1 MKALVLEGI
10 GQELKVK
17 EVPDLLEQE
26 GHAIV
31 HLETAALNHRD
42 VWITKGK
49 YPKLQFP
56 LIMGSDGAGYMEG
69 NPVLIN
75 PSLNWGDNPAV
86 QAKDYRI
93 LGMPDQG
100 TYAEKVSVPSGL
112 VHPIPEHLSMEEA
125 ASIPLGGLTAY
136 RALMVKCKPQPGEK
150 VLISGIGGGV
160 ALFAF
165 QFALAIG
172 CEVYVTSGSDEKIEK
187 ALALGAT
194 GAVNYRDEDFAEK
207 LAALCEGFDVIVDSA
222 GGPGFVTLLKNCR
235 PGGRISFYGGTQG
248 NIPELSPQFLFW
260 RQISIYGSTMGNDQE
275 FSEMLHFIEK
285 HKIHPII
292 DSIYSLEQANDAFQR
307 MADGKQFGKIILKI
321 LN

>member
-10 GQELKVK
+10 GQELKVR
-17 EVPDLLEQE
+17 EVPDLHQLE
-26 GHAIV
+26 GHSIV
-31 HLETAALNHRD
+31 QIEAAALNHRD

-56 LIMGSDGAGYMEG
+56 LVMGSDGAGYLDG

-100 TYAEKVSVPSGL
+100 TYAETVNIPSRL
-112 VHPIPEHLSMEEA
+112 VHPKPDHLTMEEA
-125 ASIPLGGLTAY
+125 AAVPLAGLTAY
-136 RALMVKCKPQPGEK
+136 RALMVKCKPQPREK

-165 QFALAIG
+165 QFALSHG
-172 CEVYVTSGSDEKIEK
+172 CEVYVTSGSDEKIQQSIE
-187 ALALGAT
+187 LGASA
-194 GAVNYRDEDFAEK
+194 GVNYKDVQFAEK
-207 LAALCEGFDVIVDSA
+207 LSELCGGFDVIIDSA
-222 GGPGFVTLLKNCR
+222 GGSGFSTLLKNCR

-248 NIPELSPQFLFW
+248 NIPELNPQFLFW
-260 RQISIYGSTMGNDQE
+260 RQISIFGSTMGTDSE
-275 FSEMLHFIEK
+275 FIEMLEFVEK
-285 HKIHPII
+285 HKIHPVI
-292 DSIYSLEQANDAFQR
+292 DSIYPLKEANEAFQH
-307 MADGKQFGKIILKI
+307 MAEGKQFGKIILKI
-321 LN
+321 RT